1 MSAGLSADQPSV
13 SATESLELLRDGAI
27 LVDVREQN
35 EWDAGHA
42 TEAIHVPLAAI
53 AAQAE
58 ALRSH
63 DLVVVICRSGRRS
76 AAAVDQLR
84 SVGIEAINL
93 SGGMLAWQEAAQGVV
108 RDDGTPGEVI

>member
-13 SATESLELLRDGAI
+13 SATESLDLLRDGAI

-42 TEAIHVPLAAI
+42 AEAIHVPLAAI

-63 DLVVVICRSGRRS
+63 DRIVVICRSGRRS
-76 AAAVDQLR
+76 ATVVDQLR
-84 SVGIEAINL
+84 SLGIEAINL
-93 SGGMLAWQEAAQGVV
+93 SGGLLAWQESGQGVV
-108 RDDGTPGEVI
+108 RDDGASGEVI